1 MEYVATITL
10 DHTGDTEDADAL
22 LDAFL
27 AAHAQASPIVGEDLQ
42 AATID
47 VSFAVEAHDGYEAFE
62 LARNVFAAA
71 TAHTQFARP
80 VVGVAVEAAELR
92 EPQAA

>member
-10 DHTGDTEDADAL
+10 DHAGDAADADAL

-27 AAHAQASPIVGEDLQ
+27 AAHAHASPIVGEDLQ

-47 VSFAVEAHDGYEAFE
+47 VTFAVEAQDGYEAFE
-62 LARNVFAAA
+62 LARTVFAAA

-80 VVGVAVEAAELR
+80 VVGVTVEAADVR

>member
-10 DHTGDTEDADAL
+10 DHQGDAEDADGL

-27 AAHAQASPIVGEDLQ
+27 AAHAEASPVVGEDLRHS
-42 AATID
+42 TID
-47 VSFAVEAHDGYEAFE
+47 VTFAVDAADGYGAFE
-62 LARNVFAAA
+62 SARRLFAAA
-71 TAHTQFARP
+71 TADTVFARP
-80 VVGVAVEAAELR
+80 VIGVAVELVATR